1 MCWLTGVFSNTS
13 VCTVSSTAAWW
24 GAVALCVANEELVG
38 IKSLALAVG
47 NSVRKKISDDS
58 GSLHGPPSLVSMG
71 IALLGHGLAS
81 NTTSVFGER
90 HNSLA
95 FEHILKELIG
105 LGGGHSL
112 DVVDDLSAVLEMHA
126 EVRSP

>member
-1 MCWLTGVFSNTS
+1 
-13 VCTVSSTAAWW
+13 
-24 GAVALCVANEELVG
+24 VANVELVS
-38 IKSLALAVG
+38 IKSLALSVG
-47 NSVRKKISDDS
+47 NSVRKKISDNS
-58 GSLHGPPSLVSMG
+58 GSLHGPPSLVSRG

-81 NTTSVFGER
+81 NTTGVFGER

-95 FEHILKELIG
+95 FKHILEKFAG